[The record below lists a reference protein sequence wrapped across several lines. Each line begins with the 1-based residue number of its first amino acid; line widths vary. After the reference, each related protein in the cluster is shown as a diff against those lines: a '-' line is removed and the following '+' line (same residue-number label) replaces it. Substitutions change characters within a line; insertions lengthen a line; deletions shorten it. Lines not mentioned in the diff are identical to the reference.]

1 MPKFTRR
8 THQEK
13 LSPSLCLGRHSTL
26 SRVSNFLN
34 SITTDLFSNRFEY
47 DSIENLGLTGYVE
60 VSSKQS
66 LVEKYI
72 EFKQLMLKID
82 PAEEDEEERL
92 ASAMRT
98 YQVTESPV
106 PTDGPI
112 SMPVFGA
119 APMMP
124 GVTSMAAPTTPMKT
138 PRSKSSKTPRSPR
151 GEKSSSSSSSSSK
164 KKSQKKRKR
173 KIESDESSDDS
184 DCDPD
189 FRA

>member
-1 MPKFTRR
+1 M
-8 THQEK
+8 
-13 LSPSLCLGRHSTL
+13 
-26 SRVSNFLN
+26 
-34 SITTDLFSNRFEY
+34 
-47 DSIENLGLTGYVE
+47 E

-112 SMPVFGA
+112 AMPIFGTP
-119 APMMP
+119 API
-124 GVTSMAAPTTPMKT
+124 MAGMTLMGAPTTPMKT
-138 PRSKSSKTPRSPR
+138 PRSKSVKTPRSPR
-151 GEKSSSSSSSSSK
+151 GEKSSSSK

-173 KIESDESSDDS
+173 KIESDDSDDDS

>member
-1 MPKFTRR
+1 
-8 THQEK
+8 
-13 LSPSLCLGRHSTL
+13 
-26 SRVSNFLN
+26 
-34 SITTDLFSNRFEY
+34 
-47 DSIENLGLTGYVE
+47 
-60 VSSKQS
+60 
-66 LVEKYI
+66 
-72 EFKQLMLKID
+72 MLKID

-106 PTDGPI
+106 PTDVTTIGAPI
-112 SMPVFGA
+112 FGTT
-119 APMMP
+119 PPIMP
-124 GVTSMAAPTTPMKT
+124 GVNLMGAPTTPMKT

-151 GEKSSSSSSSSSK
+151 GEKSSSSK
-164 KKSQKKRKR
+164 NKSHKKRKR

>member
-1 MPKFTRR
+1 M
-8 THQEK
+8 
-13 LSPSLCLGRHSTL
+13 
-26 SRVSNFLN
+26 
-34 SITTDLFSNRFEY
+34 
-47 DSIENLGLTGYVE
+47 
-60 VSSKQS
+60 SSKQS

-106 PTDGPI
+106 PTDVPAIGVPI
-112 SMPVFGA
+112 FGA
-119 APMMP
+119 APPIIP
-124 GVTSMAAPTTPMKT
+124 GVALMGAPSTPMKT

-151 GEKSSSSSSSSSK
+151 GEKSSSSSK
-164 KKSQKKRKR
+164 KKSHKKKKR

>member
-1 MPKFTRR
+1 M
-8 THQEK
+8 
-13 LSPSLCLGRHSTL
+13 
-26 SRVSNFLN
+26 
-34 SITTDLFSNRFEY
+34 
-47 DSIENLGLTGYVE
+47 E

-98 YQVTESPV
+98 YQVPESPV
-106 PTDGPI
+106 PSEVAIGV
-112 SMPVFGA
+112 PVFGA
-119 APMMP
+119 APVLVSAAPIM
-124 GVTSMAAPTTPMKT
+124 GAPTTPMKA
-138 PRSKSSKTPRSPR
+138 PRSSKSAKTPRSPR
-151 GEKSSSSSSSSSK
+151 AEKSSSK
-164 KKSQKKRKR
+164 KKSHKKRKR

>member
-1 MPKFTRR
+1 MT
-8 THQEK
+8 
-13 LSPSLCLGRHSTL
+13 
-26 SRVSNFLN
+26 
-34 SITTDLFSNRFEY
+34 
-47 DSIENLGLTGYVE
+47 ENLGLSGYVE

-106 PTDGPI
+106 PTDVPI
-112 SMPVFGA
+112 GLPIFGA
-119 APMMP
+119 PPMIP
-124 GVTSMAAPTTPMKT
+124 GMTLMAAPTTPMKT
-138 PRSKSSKTPRSPR
+138 PRSKSAKTPRSPR
-151 GEKSSSSSSSSSK
+151 GEKSSK

-173 KIESDESSDDS
+173 KIESDDSSDD

>member
-1 MPKFTRR
+1 M
-8 THQEK
+8 
-13 LSPSLCLGRHSTL
+13 
-26 SRVSNFLN
+26 
-34 SITTDLFSNRFEY
+34 
-47 DSIENLGLTGYVE
+47 E

-106 PTDGPI
+106 PTDGPMG
-112 SMPVFGA
+112 MPIFGTP
-119 APMMP
+119 API
-124 GVTSMAAPTTPMKT
+124 MAGLALMGAPATPMKT
-138 PRSKSSKTPRSPR
+138 PRSKSVKTPRSPR
-151 GEKSSSSSSSSSK
+151 GEKSSSSSSSSK

-173 KIESDESSDDS
+173 KIESDDSDDDS

>member
-1 MPKFTRR
+1 M
-8 THQEK
+8 
-13 LSPSLCLGRHSTL
+13 
-26 SRVSNFLN
+26 
-34 SITTDLFSNRFEY
+34 
-47 DSIENLGLTGYVE
+47 E

-112 SMPVFGA
+112 GMPIFGA
-119 APMMP
+119 APIIP
-124 GVTSMAAPTTPMKT
+124 GMTLMAAPTTPMKA
-138 PRSKSSKTPRSPR
+138 PRSKSAKTPRSPR
-151 GEKSSSSSSSSSK
+151 GEKSSSK

-173 KIESDESSDDS
+173 KIESDDSSDNS

>member
-1 MPKFTRR
+1 MFT
-8 THQEK
+8 
-13 LSPSLCLGRHSTL
+13 
-26 SRVSNFLN
+26 
-34 SITTDLFSNRFEY
+34 
-47 DSIENLGLTGYVE
+47 ENLGLGGYVE

-66 LVEKYI
+66 LIEKYI

-112 SMPVFGA
+112 GMPIYPTGP
-119 APMMP
+119 PMMAA
-124 GVTSMAAPTTPMKT
+124 GLVQQMMGAPTTPMKT
-138 PRSKSSKTPRSPR
+138 PRSKSAKTPRSPR
-151 GEKSSSSSSSSSK
+151 GEKSSK

-173 KIESDESSDDS
+173 KIESDGSSDDS

>member
-1 MPKFTRR
+1 M
-8 THQEK
+8 
-13 LSPSLCLGRHSTL
+13 
-26 SRVSNFLN
+26 
-34 SITTDLFSNRFEY
+34 
-47 DSIENLGLTGYVE
+47 E

-98 YQVTESPV
+98 YQVSESPV
-106 PTDGPI
+106 PTDVPI
-112 SMPVFGA
+112 GVPVFGA
-119 APMMP
+119 APALATGATIM
-124 GVTSMAAPTTPMKT
+124 GAPTTPMKT
-138 PRSKSSKTPRSPR
+138 PRTKSAKTPRSPR
-151 GEKSSSSSSSSSK
+151 AEKSSSSSSK
-164 KKSQKKRKR
+164 KKSHKKRKR

>member
-1 MPKFTRR
+1 M
-8 THQEK
+8 H
-13 LSPSLCLGRHSTL
+13 
-26 SRVSNFLN
+26 
-34 SITTDLFSNRFEY
+34 NRILHFET
-47 DSIENLGLTGYVE
+47 ENLGLSGYLE
-60 VSSKQS
+60 VSSKQA

-106 PTDGPI
+106 PTDVPVIGA
-112 SMPVFGA
+112 SVFGA
-119 APMMP
+119 PQPNMP
-124 GVTSMAAPTTPMKT
+124 GVTLMGAPMTPMKT

-151 GEKSSSSSSSSSK
+151 GEKSSSSSK
-164 KKSQKKRKR
+164 KKSHKKRKR